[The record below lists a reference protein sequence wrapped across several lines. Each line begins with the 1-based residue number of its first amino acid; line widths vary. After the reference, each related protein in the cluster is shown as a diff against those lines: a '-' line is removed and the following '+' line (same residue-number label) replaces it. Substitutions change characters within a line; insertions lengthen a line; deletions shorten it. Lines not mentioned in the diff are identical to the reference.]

1 MGSELPTK
9 VGERV
14 EAVCVVE
21 PFLIF
26 SVAALDL
33 AVVAGR
39 IRANQF
45 VTDVQVGGS
54 GLEERLAAAVLDG
67 EAVGELGAIVG
78 LDTLDL
84 DAVAGIP
91 GDRFLQEVGG
101 RIGAVLLV
109 GTQISQAGELV
120 DGGILEQ
127 LQAWIGDTATWYDLY
142 IDLYTLARTRHLLVR
157 FGNVFPLF
165 LRRREHA
172 ETVQHPV

>member
-21 PFLIF
+21 TFLVF
-26 SVAALDL
+26 SVTAFDL

-39 IRANQF
+39 IRANQL

-84 DAVAGIP
+84 DAAAGC
-91 GDRFLQEVGG
+91 
-101 RIGAVLLV
+101 
-109 GTQISQAGELV
+109 S
-120 DGGILEQ
+120 
-127 LQAWIGDTATWYDLY
+127 W
-142 IDLYTLARTRHLLVR
+142 
-157 FGNVFPLF
+157 
-165 LRRREHA
+165 
-172 ETVQHPV
+172 